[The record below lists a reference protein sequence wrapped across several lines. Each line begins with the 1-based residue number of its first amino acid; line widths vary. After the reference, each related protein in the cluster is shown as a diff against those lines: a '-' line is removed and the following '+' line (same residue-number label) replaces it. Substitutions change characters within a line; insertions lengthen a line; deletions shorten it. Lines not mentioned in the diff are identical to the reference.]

1 MPIVVGLFLLPV
13 VAAIIYRANLLKTRK
28 LERVALNLLLPVI
41 AVLFLIFCWIVK
53 AEPFTFEVSYS
64 HIYMIMRGQYIIQL
78 AVIFLFTPFMWVEV
92 IYFVR
97 KLIRALRVRKNA
109 VIQRSEDYIYYRE
122 DLDRI
127 SPGIILFT
135 STYEM
140 DIRKSI
146 SATILKL
153 KLTGYIEERNGSLVC
168 REKGETELSDSERR
182 VLYLVR
188 FGSFDQK
195 EYRKDVEKE
204 TIKGGYLRKSHGGAA
219 FRIVKMILAVC
230 IPVALFAFSI
240 WLDEYVMENYTVYP
254 DPNGYTYIWLERES
268 DIERLYGEVTDMDHY
283 YHRPMFDGAYE
294 SYDYDKIRADRMEY
308 SVVRKTLLLNVGG
321 TMSIW
326 LALASVLAAAY
337 LVQDQA
343 AHMGKNYRRTIK
355 GKSLLNKAYALKN
368 YLQEYSLIKDRTE
381 EELVLWEYYL
391 VYAVALGVN
400 VKIQDKLIDKYLR
413 SIM

>member
-13 VAAIIYRANLLKTRK
+13 VVAIIYRANLLKTRK
-28 LERVALNLLLPVI
+28 LERVALNILLPVI
-41 AVLFLIFCWIVK
+41 AVLFFIFCWIVK
-53 AEPFTFEVSYS
+53 AEPFTFEVDYSY
-64 HIYMIMRGQYIIQL
+64 IYMIMRGQYIVQL

-97 KLIRALRVRKNA
+97 KLTRALRVRKNA

-135 STYEM
+135 STYEL

-153 KLTGYIEERNGSLVC
+153 KLLGYIEERNGSLVC
-168 REKGETELSDSERR
+168 REKGEAELSDSERR

-204 TIKGGYLRKSHGGAA
+204 TIKGGYLRKSNGGAM

-230 IPVALFAFSI
+230 IPVALFAFSA
-240 WLDEYVMENYTVYP
+240 WLDEYVMENYTIYP

-283 YHRPMFDGAYE
+283 YHRTMFDGTYE
-294 SYDYDKIRADRMEY
+294 SYNYDMIRADRMEY
-308 SVVRKTLLLNVGG
+308 SVVRKTLLLNVCG
-321 TMSIW
+321 TLTIW
-326 LALASVLAAAY
+326 IALASVPAAVY

-343 AHMGKNYRRTIK
+343 VHMGKNYRRTVK

-400 VKIQDKLIDKYLR
+400 VKIQDKLIDKYVR